1 MIERHKTNKV
11 FCGCVPIGGDS
22 KITIQSMTNT
32 KTWDVENT
40 VEQIKSLGNA
50 GCEII
55 RLAIPDMKSAEALRE
70 IKRRIDMP
78 IIADIHFDYAL
89 ALAAVENGA
98 DKIRINPGNIVREE
112 NLKRIACACMK
123 KNVPIRIGVNSGSL
137 SGNIRKRY
145 KHATVDAITE
155 SALEYIELFEGFGFE
170 DLILSVKSSD
180 VLTTVESYRRLS
192 SKTKYPLH
200 IGVTEAGTFFKGTVK
215 SSIGIGSL
223 LLDGIG
229 DTLRVSITGD
239 PVNEIKIAKEI
250 LSTLGIRNYGYK
262 IVSCPTCGRTSIDLE
277 KLVNAVEK
285 KLVEEHLENKNI
297 TIAVMGCEVNGPG
310 EAKEADIGIAASK
323 GKIFVFKEGET
334 IGSASPDKVLEL
346 LIDEIKKM

>member
-11 FCGCVPIGGDS
+11 FCGSIPIGGNS
-22 KITIQSMTNT
+22 NVTIQSMTNT

-40 VEQIKSLGNA
+40 VDQINRLENI

-55 RLAIPDMKSAEALRE
+55 RLAIPDMHSAEALRE
-70 IKRRIDMP
+70 IKKRIDLP
-78 IIADIHFDYAL
+78 IIADIHFDHAL

-98 DKIRINPGNIVREE
+98 DKIRINPGNIVRKE
-112 NLKRIACACMK
+112 NLERIAYACMK
-123 KNVPIRIGVNSGSL
+123 KNIPIRIGVNSGSL
-137 SGNIRKRY
+137 SANIRNKY
-145 KHATVDAITE
+145 KHATVEAITE
-155 SALEYIELFEGFGFE
+155 SALEYVELFESFGFK

-180 VLTTVESYRRLS
+180 VLTTVNSYRILS
-192 SKTKYPLH
+192 GKTNYPLH
-200 IGVTEAGTFFKGTVK
+200 IGVTEAGTFFKGAVK

-239 PVNEIKIAKEI
+239 PINEIKIAKEI
-250 LSTLGIRNYGYK
+250 LNTLGIRNFGYK
-262 IVSCPTCGRTSIDLE
+262 IISCPTCGRTSINLE
-277 KLVNAVEK
+277 KLVNDVEE
-285 KLVEEHLENKNI
+285 KLIKEHLENKNI

-323 GKIFVFKEGET
+323 GNVFIFKEGKT
-334 IGSASPDKVLEL
+334 IGSASPDKVLQL